1 MIIMDQDSE
10 YFSKEGLKKLKTELE
25 NFKIKKRKEIAARLE
40 YAKSLGDLS
49 ENSEYQEAKES
60 QLLNEA
66 KISELEDMLRR
77 AVVVEHAP
85 SLGKVDIGSK
95 VTLEDKKGGQI
106 VFTVVGANEA
116 APSENKISHESP
128 MGKAII
134 GHKKYDAV
142 TVLTPKGQVNYKIVD
157 VS

>member
-1 MIIMDQDSE
+1 MHDQDSE
-10 YFSKEGLKKLKTELE
+10 YFSKEGLKKLKSELE
-25 NFKIKKRKEIAARLE
+25 SLKTKKRKEIADRLE

-95 VTLEDKKGGQI
+95 VTLEDEKGEQVI
-106 VFTVVGANEA
+106 YTIVGANEA
-116 APSENKISHESP
+116 APLDNKISHESP
-128 MGKAII
+128 IGKAML
-134 GHKKYDAV
+134 GHKKFDKV
-142 TVLTPKGQVNYKIVD
+142 TVIIPRGSAEYKIQD